1 MFTNE
6 ILTPGEKVKKIR
18 KVIGAS
24 QQDIAGNQITR
35 NLISQIENGK
45 TNLILSTAEIICNN
59 MKIFMKNNVNNSI
72 KNLEITPELLLEDEE
87 TQANNIAKKY
97 LKELRKLRISTQNE
111 KFEIMVQ
118 EIERFLEKW
127 NISYKIKA
135 EIYEVISDVYF
146 NYNDYN
152 KSILRLQN
160 SLDITMRENDYENSL
175 RIMLDLSK
183 KVYINGGDALQQLM
197 TMHSALNLYTHN
209 NLNNKDLL
217 KKIYFNFALYYS
229 EINMHDNSIEFLDKL
244 FKEFDLSIKEV
255 LDIKLLKANCYEE
268 TAQYKLAE
276 ELYLNILD
284 LSLEKSSYTITS
296 KVYNSLGSLYRLTGE
311 YQNSLKY
318 IDHSMKIKDNIEE
331 RNYAKTLYY
340 ALENYI
346 EMDYEELVIKNY
358 ISALNSLDNVRNNN
372 LYYNLV
378 NQLYNYFFIR
388 KEYEVIFDLLRKVEI
403 SIKRKI
409 IIDKDCINLFFKTS
423 YELKNNNKL
432 KSDELFEKGINLL
445 KIF

>member
-6 ILTPGEKVKKIR
+6 ILSPGEKVKKIR

-35 NLISQIENGK
+35 NLISQIENCK
-45 TNLILSTAEIICNN
+45 TNLVLSTAEIICNN
-59 MKIFMKNNVNNSI
+59 IKTFMKNNVNNSI

-87 TQANNIAKKY
+87 TQANNIAEKY
-97 LKELRKLRISTQNE
+97 LKELRKLRISTQSE
-111 KFEIMVQ
+111 KFKIMVQ
-118 EIERFLEKW
+118 DIEKFLEKW
-127 NISYKIKA
+127 NVSYKLRV

-183 KVYINGGDALQQLM
+183 RVYINGGDTLQQLM
-197 TMHSALNLYTHN
+197 TTHSALNLYTHN

-217 KKIYFNFALYYS
+217 KRIYFNFALYYS
-229 EINMHDNSIEFLDKL
+229 EVNMHNNSIEFLDKL
-244 FKEFDLSIKEV
+244 FKEFDLSIKES

-268 TAQYKLAE
+268 TGQYKLAE

-296 KVYNSLGSLYRLTGE
+296 KVYNSLGSLYRLAGE
-311 YQNSLKY
+311 YENSLKY
-318 IDHSMKIKDNIEE
+318 IDHSIKIKDNIDE

-346 EMDYEELVIKNY
+346 EMDCEELVIKNY
-358 ISALNSLDNVRNNN
+358 RSALNCLDKVRNNN
-372 LYYNLV
+372 LYYNLSIK
-378 NQLYNYFFIR
+378 LYDYFIIK
-388 KEYEVIFDLLRKVEI
+388 KEYENVFDLLRKVEI

-409 IIDKDCINLFFKTS
+409 IMNKDSVTLFFKAS
-423 YELKNNNKL
+423 HELKSN
-432 KSDELFEKGINLL
+432 ELFEKGIELL
-445 KIF
+445 KFF

>member
-6 ILTPGEKVKKIR
+6 ILPPGEKVKKIR

-45 TNLILSTAEIICNN
+45 TNLVLSTAEIICNN
-59 MKIFMKNNVNNSI
+59 IKIFMKKHVNNSI

-87 TQANNIAKKY
+87 TQANNIAEKY

-118 EIERFLEKW
+118 DIEKFLEKW
-127 NISYKIKA
+127 NVSYKLRV
-135 EIYEVISDVYF
+135 EVYEVISDVYF

-183 KVYINGGDALQQLM
+183 RVYINGGDALQQLM

-217 KKIYFNFALYYS
+217 KRIYFNFALYYS
-229 EINMHDNSIEFLDKL
+229 EVNMHNNSIEFLDKL
-244 FKEFDLSIKEV
+244 FEEFDLSIKES
-255 LDIKLLKANCYEE
+255 LDVKLLKANCYEE
-268 TAQYKLAE
+268 TRQYKLAE

-296 KVYNSLGSLYRLTGE
+296 KVYNSLGSLYRLAGE
-311 YQNSLKY
+311 YENSLKY
-318 IDHSMKIKDNIEE
+318 INHSIKIKDNIDE

-346 EMDYEELVIKNY
+346 EMDCEELVIKNY
-358 ISALNSLDNVRNNN
+358 SSILNYLDRVRNNN
-372 LYYNLV
+372 LYYNLSIK
-378 NQLYNYFFIR
+378 LYDYFIIK
-388 KEYEVIFDLLRKVEI
+388 KEYENVFDLLRKVEI

-409 IIDKDCINLFFKTS
+409 IMNKDSVTLFFKAS
-423 YELKNNNKL
+423 HELKSN
-432 KSDELFEKGINLL
+432 ELFEKGIELL
-445 KIF
+445 KFF